1 MLPALF
7 QPGDPGLTAPKCSS
21 WQGGDRLRS
30 SPRRNSPSDLGL
42 EDGPDDDDED
52 DCALWQPD
60 CNCLFALALLLRSHS
75 GATSRTPWL
84 PRAKPTV
91 PSRPGLPSRPSLERK
106 RERLA
111 SLTSSSLCVLT
122 CALVPHSF
130 SEGKDTRAE
139 EHLHFQGARLDPT
152 AEGSH
157 RDRSIESR
165 RASEESEPAAKP
177 RCRQVKT
184 ERPASR
190 RPAKKRQPGCPQSPQ
205 CTLTAFSG
213 SETPPVVLRPKS
225 RLRGCLQLVQ
235 ILHFR
240 SGLQR
245 LADSR
250 KGVAKVPPQV

>member
-106 RERLA
+106 RER
-111 SLTSSSLCVLT
+111 SLRLHLLLFVFSPALLSHTPFRRGKTRGPRSTSI
-122 CALVPHSF
+122 F
-130 SEGKDTRAE
+130 K
-139 EHLHFQGARLDPT
+139 ARDSTQPQKGVI
-152 AEGSH
+152 AI
-157 RDRSIESR
+157 DRS
-165 RASEESEPAAKP
+165 RAD
-177 RCRQVKT
+177 
-184 ERPASR
+184 ER
-190 RPAKKRQPGCPQSPQ
+190 
-205 CTLTAFSG
+205 
-213 SETPPVVLRPKS
+213 LRSLS
-225 RLRGCLQLVQ
+225 RLRSPDAA
-235 ILHFR
+235 R
-240 SGLQR
+240 
-245 LADSR
+245 
-250 KGVAKVPPQV
+250 

>member
-1 MLPALF
+1 MSNCCLHSF

-21 WQGGDRLRS
+21 WQSGNRLHS
-30 SPRRNSPSDLGL
+30 SPRRNSPSDLGW
-42 EDGPDDDDED
+42 EDGPDDDDDEN
-52 DCALWQPD
+52 DCGIAGCSNPI
-60 CNCLFALALLLRSHS
+60 ATVSSHLLLSFS
-75 GATSRTPWL
+75 VLIPEQLPAL
-84 PRAKPTV
+84 PRSLAQNRLHLQGPGCRLV
-91 PSRPGLPSRPSLERK
+91 LASREKEMTRA
-106 RERLA
+106 LA
-111 SLTSSSLCVLT
+111 SLTSSSFCILT

-205 CTLTAFSG
+205 CTLTAF
-213 SETPPVVLRPKS
+213 
-225 RLRGCLQLVQ
+225 
-235 ILHFR
+235 FR
-240 SGLQR
+240 FR
-245 LADSR
+245 DSSCR
-250 KGVAKVPPQV
+250 APTKVPPARVSPTRPDPAF